1 MTTAIQEADKQQ
13 TELGGDELIAECRG
27 RANIYRL
34 LAGMLLEEPTREYL
48 AALRSPAV
56 MASLQEMGVEF
67 GQDFTEPSIEA
78 LEEVLSYEYG
88 VLFVVTGGCPAV
100 ESIRLT
106 GRFQQQPYWEV
117 RELYAKAGF
126 EVKPARFA
134 VFEDQLGVQLTFLAE
149 MLERSAAALEAGNQA
164 EYARLTKEIKRFWA
178 LHPGKWVRG
187 YATLLARA
195 SEHTFFTELAKLL
208 GSFAQWELDLLGVKV
223 DDVDG
228 GKLEVPKAEIEY
240 EFDPDEPVCN
250 ACEKGRDSSAE
261 EPFKT
266 VDISQIRAKLEGN
279 K

>member
-1 MTTAIQEADKQQ
+1 MTTAIQEADNRQ
-13 TELGGDELIAECRG
+13 TELSGDELIAECRG

-67 GQDFTEPSIEA
+67 GKDFTEPSIEA
-78 LEEVLSYEYG
+78 LEETLSYEYG

-106 GRFQQQPYWEV
+106 GRFQQQPYWEM
-117 RELYAKAGF
+117 RELYAQAGF

-208 GSFAQWELDLLGVKV
+208 GSFAQWELDLLGVKA

-250 ACEKGRDSSAE
+250 ACDKGRDSSAE
-261 EPFKT
+261 ESFKT